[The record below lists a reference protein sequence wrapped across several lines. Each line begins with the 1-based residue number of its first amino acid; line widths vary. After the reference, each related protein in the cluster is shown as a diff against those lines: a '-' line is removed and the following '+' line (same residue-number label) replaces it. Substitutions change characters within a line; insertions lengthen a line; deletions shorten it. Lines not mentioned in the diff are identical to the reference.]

1 MNQAKGE
8 KMNRREFLKGALT
21 LAALAPVTR
30 LAAKAGVDGDKTS
43 DVLEG
48 SQVTRRRY
56 KNSAMTVPLLGFGC
70 MRLPQVSP
78 DNPGIDYATTKK
90 MIDRAMKAGCNYF
103 DTAYMY
109 HDGESERCLGELLKP
124 YSRDSYYLTD
134 KMPVWFARNSGD
146 IEKIFKEQLARCK
159 TRYFDFYMLHSL
171 DTANWNLAQK
181 YKAYEFLARMKKEGK
196 IRKLGFSFH
205 DTPEVLRKIVEAQEW
220 DFAQIQLNYLDWEL
234 YRSREQYEI
243 LTKLGIPVVIM
254 EPLRG
259 GALATLNPEATGIFK
274 KANPDASVASWA
286 LRYAAS
292 LPNVLCVLSGMT
304 LTEHLEDNIKTFT
317 NFKPL
322 TDTERRTVEA
332 ALAAYRKSG
341 AVPCTE
347 CRYCTPCPA
356 GVDIP
361 RIFGLYN
368 QYKTSGNFFHFQLV
382 YDKMTEDEKASACIN
397 CGVCLKKCPQKIN
410 IPEQLKKIEAEFKQ
424 RSAGHAMYW
433 TPDNEYLV

>member
-1 MNQAKGE
+1 
-8 KMNRREFLKGALT
+8 MNRREFLKGALT
-21 LAALAPVTR
+21 VAALAPITR
-30 LAAKAGVDGDKTS
+30 LAAKAGLDGDKSS
-43 DVLEG
+43 DSIKG
-48 SQVTRRRY
+48 AQVTRRRY
-56 KNSAMTVPLLGFGC
+56 KNTAQTVPLLGFGM
-70 MRLPQVSP
+70 MRLPRLSP
-78 DNPGIDYATTKK
+78 EKPDIDYATAEKQ
-90 MIDRAMKAGCNYF
+90 IARAMAAGVNYF
-103 DTAYMY
+103 DTAYFY
-109 HDGESERCLGELLKP
+109 HDGLSEKCAGDLLSKYP
-124 YSRDSYYLTD
+124 RDSYYLVS
-134 KMPVWFARNSGD
+134 KMPVRALRKEADVERIWN
-146 IEKIFKEQLARCK
+146 EQLARCK
-159 TRYFDFYMLHSL
+159 ADYFDFYLVHNL
-171 DTANWNLAQK
+171 NKDRWEDTK
-181 YKAYEFLARMKKEGK
+181 RFHVYEFLRQKQKEGK
-196 IRKLGFSFH
+196 IRRLGFSFH
-205 DTPEVLRKIVEAQEW
+205 DEPEILKTIAEAHPW
-220 DFAQIQLNYLDWEL
+220 DFAQIQLNYLDWTL